1 MEIGGYIPPANENNG
16 TQDHPYTHKIITSN
30 NEQYVRKHFNMACEQ
45 VALLNQTVNR
55 LVLRNRSSEITG
67 SLKSLRYSYRLQ
79 LIVLEG
85 TRSMFYN
92 YAVLCSTRLIELKQI
107 DDVRRETERMAV

>member
-1 MEIGGYIPPANENNG
+1 MEIGGYSPFPRNV
-16 TQDHPYTHKIITSN
+16 TQIHPYTHKIIASN
-30 NEQYVRKHFNMACEQ
+30 DIEYIRKHFKMASEQ
-45 VALLNQTVNR
+45 VSLLNLNIER
-55 LVLRNRSSEITG
+55 MVLRNRNCEFEG

-92 YAVLCSTRLIELKQI
+92 YSVICNSRIAELKQI
-107 DDVRRETERMAV
+107 EDIRRENERNV